1 MRKANTRRVAGGIA
15 HSPLHGLWG
24 LEPLL
29 GQVARTVSLT
39 GLGRRRISLGEGV
52 LGLRGLDNL
61 VGVAAVQLHELG
73 EIELGLLE
81 DLDLLDEDVL
91 EREDLG
97 ALLGDLLGNVLG
109 DANML

>member
-1 MRKANTRRVAGGIA
+1 MGA
-15 HSPLHGLWG
+15 S
-24 LEPLL
+24 
-29 GQVARTVSLT
+29 SLT
-39 GLGRRRISLGEGV
+39 PARALGSRASARASRSRCLTNGTERRCSLGEGV
-52 LGLRGLDNL
+52 LGLSGLDNL

-91 EREDLG
+91 KREDLG

-109 DANML
+109 NANML